1 MRKILEEHDAT
12 LRPSLAYCSTISDML
27 NIIQDMYK
35 CTILGVNYLQTVIIQ
50 LNIEETQEYIESYKK
65 L

>member
-12 LRPSLAYCSTISDML
+12 LRPSLAYCNTISDML
-27 NIIQDMYK
+27 NIIQDK
-35 CTILGVNYLQTVIIQ
+35 CTILDVNYLETVVIQ